1 MTNNVSIIFIVIMS
15 EFYMNRLIYVFLV
28 IMLYIDFNCVNYV
41 LPLNRHKLLELK
53 YVVTILSLN
62 YFIIIFQ
69 QIFLL
74 VRYDIINK
82 TSGPSLVVVIL
93 DCSY

>member
-15 EFYMNRLIYVFLV
+15 EFCMNRLSYIFLV
-28 IMLYIDFNCVNYV
+28 IMLYIDFSCVNHV

-69 QIFLL
+69 QLFLL
-74 VRYDIINK
+74 VRCDIINK
-82 TSGPSLVVVIL
+82 NSGPSLFVVIL